1 MYAHHD
7 QLIKQRLLRDIEGL
21 RFAGMPQ
28 FAGFLGGGFFVFY
41 ILRLS
46 LSGWAGC
53 PFGLT
58 GKPLSIFWP
67 RRRLGSGASDCSA
80 HGCSEPPRLSVVGSP
95 ATTSTVRG
103 I

>member
-1 MYAHHD
+1 MQAHHS
-7 QLIKQRLLRDIEGL
+7 QLTKQSIFLDLEGL
-21 RFAGMPQ
+21 ILPQMPQ

-53 PFGLT
+53 HFGLT
-58 GKPLSIFWP
+58 CKPLSIFWP
-67 RRRLGSGASDCSA
+67 RWLLGLSASDCSA
-80 HGCSEPPRLSVVGSP
+80 HGCSEPPRLSLVGSH
-95 ATTSTVRG
+95 ATTPALRC